1 MISGGPF
8 FFVQVNLFSEARIL
22 ASTNPQYDKSTA
34 VEEVL
39 IIKKKFAK
47 FFGPRMF
54 IRS

>member
-1 MISGGPF
+1 MLKENEE
-8 FFVQVNLFSEARIL
+8 FVGWIFAY
-22 ASTNPQYDKSTA
+22 ASKAYTA

-47 FFGPRMF
+47 FFGPSMF